1 MTYVILTNDHIMM
14 MIILGLITGWKNH
27 MCNNGKKGVGS
38 KKKMI
43 GKFKS
48 QQLFVDSQ
56 K

>member
-1 MTYVILTNDHIMM
+1 MM

-27 MCNNGKKGVGS
+27 MCNNGKKGLGLGN
-38 KKKMI
+38 KKMI

-48 QQLFVDSQ
+48 QQLFVDPQ